1 MLSAC
6 RLNAKW
12 IDVGSPSIVFIA
24 SDQFENVKTVL
35 LDRGHRMIRGLL
47 RTVPGSEFPRVHSD
61 FAEQA
66 SFE

>member
-47 RTVPGSEFPRVHSD
+47 LTVPGSEFPRVHKR
-61 FAEQA
+61 FRRTGE
-66 SFE
+66 F

>member
-1 MLSAC
+1 M
-6 RLNAKW
+6 
-12 IDVGSPSIVFIA
+12 IDVERVSLKREIA
-24 SDQFENVKTVL
+24 SDQFEHVKTVL